1 MVRCGQLATS
11 FYNFTVTVDD
21 FAALMESVENYRCQ
35 TLFICS
41 FMWVSTWHCQ
51 VSIVKSKIRVER
63 SLEYFTW
70 PEIYFDWQNEIDIYR
85 LALHQKKVSSLL
97 GNLLKR
103 EVVFDEAEKAL
114 VESALSQME
123 KFKEDVTRSL
133 SSQLSTKFLIISL
146 LFLGVF
152 INPQKW
158 WWILCTN

>member
-1 MVRCGQLATS
+1 M
-11 FYNFTVTVDD
+11 
-21 FAALMESVENYRCQ
+21 
-35 TLFICS
+35 
-41 FMWVSTWHCQ
+41 
-51 VSIVKSKIRVER
+51 
-63 SLEYFTW
+63 
-70 PEIYFDWQNEIDIYR
+70 
-85 LALHQKKVSSLL
+85 L

-146 LFLGVF
+146 LFQIFWGVF

-158 WWILCTN
+158 W

>member
-1 MVRCGQLATS
+1 M
-11 FYNFTVTVDD
+11 
-21 FAALMESVENYRCQ
+21 
-35 TLFICS
+35 
-41 FMWVSTWHCQ
+41 
-51 VSIVKSKIRVER
+51 
-63 SLEYFTW
+63 
-70 PEIYFDWQNEIDIYR
+70 
-85 LALHQKKVSSLL
+85 L

-158 WWILCTN
+158 W

>member
-1 MVRCGQLATS
+1 M
-11 FYNFTVTVDD
+11 N
-21 FAALMESVENYRCQ
+21 ES
-35 TLFICS
+35 L
-41 FMWVSTWHCQ
+41 
-51 VSIVKSKIRVER
+51 K
-63 SLEYFTW
+63 YFTW
-70 PEIYFDWQNEIDIYR
+70 PEKYFDLQNEIDIYR
-85 LALHQKKVSSLL
+85 FALHQKKVSSLL

-133 SSQLSTKFLIISL
+133 TSQLSTKFLIISL

-158 WWILCTN
+158 W

>member
-1 MVRCGQLATS
+1 M
-11 FYNFTVTVDD
+11 
-21 FAALMESVENYRCQ
+21 
-35 TLFICS
+35 
-41 FMWVSTWHCQ
+41 
-51 VSIVKSKIRVER
+51 
-63 SLEYFTW
+63 
-70 PEIYFDWQNEIDIYR
+70 
-85 LALHQKKVSSLL
+85 L

-146 LFLGVF
+146 LFQFLGGVF

-158 WWILCTN
+158 W

>member
-1 MVRCGQLATS
+1 M
-11 FYNFTVTVDD
+11 N
-21 FAALMESVENYRCQ
+21 
-35 TLFICS
+35 
-41 FMWVSTWHCQ
+41 
-51 VSIVKSKIRVER
+51 KSLK
-63 SLEYFTW
+63 YFTW

-146 LFLGVF
+146 LFQFLGGYS
-152 INPQKW
+152 
-158 WWILCTN
+158 